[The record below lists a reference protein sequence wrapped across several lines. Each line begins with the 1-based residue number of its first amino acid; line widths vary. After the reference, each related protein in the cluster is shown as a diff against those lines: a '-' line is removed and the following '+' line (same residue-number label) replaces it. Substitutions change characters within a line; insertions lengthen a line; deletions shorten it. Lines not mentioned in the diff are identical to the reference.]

1 MSDNDLFEFAE
12 DTITEQKETQYWKI
26 LVVDDD
32 NFIHQVTGLV
42 LNDLEIEGR
51 KLQLLNAYS
60 GSEAKA
66 ILQQEQDIALAF
78 VDVVMETDHAGLDLV
93 HWIRTELQNKS
104 IRLILRTGQAGTAPE
119 EQVIR
124 DYDIN
129 DYKEKTELTAR
140 KLATCVFSGI
150 RSYRDIVTI
159 EKSLNGFQRLVS
171 ASTNILKTHSIIE
184 FGSASLIQ
192 LFDLLEIECSSLYV
206 AHTSTD
212 KYTDDDKII
221 LGATGNYV
229 GYGHNYS
236 SINISDK
243 SKALIDSAFAN
254 KKTYI
259 DENIYVGYYQTA
271 DLTESVLLAQF
282 TQPVDEFHIRL
293 LEIYATNIALVF
305 ENVTYR
311 EDLTTTQAELIYIL
325 GDAIEMRSKE
335 TGAHVKRVSLICH
348 ELASLYGCD
357 EKFVSTLT
365 HAAPLH
371 DVGKIAIP
379 EQILHKPG
387 KLDAKEWSIMLRHA
401 EIGGD
406 LLKNSRKPI
415 TKAGAKIARH
425 HHENWDGTGYPDGL
439 IGEKIPLEARI
450 VAIADVFDALG
461 SRRSYKEPWSD
472 DRIKALLKEESGKKF
487 EPRLVDIMLENYE
500 LFTTIRELNPD
511 EF

>member
-1 MSDNDLFEFAE
+1 MSENDLFEFA
-12 DTITEQKETQYWKI
+12 DDGDNEQTETQYWKI

-42 LNDLEIEGR
+42 LNELEVEGR

-60 GSEAKA
+60 GAQARE
-66 ILQQEQDIALAF
+66 ILQQESDIALAF

-93 HWIRTELQNKS
+93 RWIRTELVNKS

-140 KLATCVFSGI
+140 KLATCVYSGI
-150 RSYRDIVTI
+150 RSYRDLMTI
-159 EKSLNGFQRLVS
+159 EKSLKGFQRLVS

-206 AHTSTD
+206 AHTSSEL
-212 KYTDDDKII
+212 YSEDDKII

-229 GYGHNYS
+229 GYGHDYS
-236 SINISDK
+236 SITISDS
-243 SKALIDSAFAN
+243 SKQLIDKAF
-254 KKTYI
+254 KEKTTYI
-259 DENIYVGYYQTA
+259 NQNIYVGYYETA
-271 DLTESVLLAQF
+271 DQTESVLLAQF
-282 TQPVDEFHIRL
+282 KQPVDEFQIRL

-325 GDAIEMRSKE
+325 SDAIEMRSKE

-348 ELASLYGCD
+348 ELATLCGCD
-357 EKFVSTLT
+357 EKFVTTLT

-379 EQILHKPG
+379 EHIFHKPG
-387 KLDAKEWSIMLRHA
+387 KLDPKEWSVMLRHA

-406 LLKNSRKPI
+406 LLKNSRKAIP
-415 TKAGAKIARH
+415 KAGEKIARY
-425 HHENWDGTGYPDGL
+425 HHENWDGTGYPEGL
-439 IGEKIPLEARI
+439 IGEAIPLEARI

-472 DRIKALLKEESGKKF
+472 ERIKALLAEESGKKF
-487 EPRLVDIMLENYE
+487 DPKLVDIMLDNYE